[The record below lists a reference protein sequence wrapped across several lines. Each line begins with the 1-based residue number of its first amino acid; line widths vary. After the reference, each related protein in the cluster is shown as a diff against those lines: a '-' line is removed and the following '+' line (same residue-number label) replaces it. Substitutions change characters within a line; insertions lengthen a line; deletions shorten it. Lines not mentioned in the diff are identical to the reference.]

1 MAFFTYVQ
9 DFFVFK
15 QAIQTFQIKSPVA
28 VVSCVKALLA
38 KRSEKGTRDKN
49 ELGDPFANYHPI
61 NGQCKNT
68 TTNWNKALVQW
79 YGN

>member
-1 MAFFTYVQ
+1 M
-9 DFFVFK
+9 
-15 QAIQTFQIKSPVA
+15 
-28 VVSCVKALLA
+28 A

-68 TTNWNKALVQW
+68 PTNWNKALVQW